1 MVIKIVYINPVGTSA
16 FDKPMKE
23 FLDNYRSPDTDI
35 TVVSLEK
42 GPWHLEY
49 YSYDALVIPDV
60 LKVIREF
67 EGRGYDAAI
76 IGCFY
81 DPGLHEAREVSD
93 MVITAPGES
102 SIHIASTLGDR
113 FSIIVGRRKW
123 IPLMEQNV
131 VKYGFRDKL
140 VSFESVELGVWDFH
154 KDVEE
159 TKRRL
164 IRAAKNAVDKG
175 AEVLILGCT
184 VLFGFFKDLEK
195 EVGVPVVDPIIASLK
210 YAEFLVELKRRM
222 GWTWSRIGMY
232 EKPPREEIEKWKL
245 PL

>member
-23 FLDNYRSPDTDI
+23 FLDNYKSPDTDI

-67 EGRGYDAAI
+67 EDRGYDAAI

>member
-1 MVIKIVYINPVGTSA
+1 MVVKIVYINPVGTDV

-23 FLDNYRSPDTDI
+23 FLDQYKSPDTI
-35 TVVSLEK
+35 IEVASLK
-42 GPWHLEY
+42 SGPWHTEY

-60 LKVIREF
+60 LRVIREYENKGF
-67 EGRGYDAAI
+67 DAAI

-81 DPGLHEAREVSD
+81 DPGLHEAREISN
-93 MVITAPGES
+93 MVITAPAES
-102 SIHIASTLGDR
+102 AMHIASTLGDR

-123 IPLMEQNV
+123 IPLMMQNV
-131 VKYGFRDKL
+131 VKYGFESKL

-154 KDVEE
+154 KDIEE

-164 IRAAKNAVDKG
+164 IRAAKNAADKG
-175 AEVLILGCT
+175 AEVIILGCT

-210 YAEFLVELKRRM
+210 YAEFLVELKKM
-222 GWTWSRIGMY
+222 IGWSWSRIGMY
-232 EKPPREEIEKWKL
+232 EKPPKDEIEKWKL
-245 PL
+245 F

>member
-1 MVIKIVYINPVGTSA
+1 
-16 FDKPMKE
+16 
-23 FLDNYRSPDTDI
+23 
-35 TVVSLEK
+35 
-42 GPWHLEY
+42 
-49 YSYDALVIPDV
+49 
-60 LKVIREF
+60 
-67 EGRGYDAAI
+67 
-76 IGCFY
+76 
-81 DPGLHEAREVSD
+81 
-93 MVITAPGES
+93 
-102 SIHIASTLGDR
+102 
-113 FSIIVGRRKW
+113 
-123 IPLMEQNV
+123 
-131 VKYGFRDKL
+131 
-140 VSFESVELGVWDFH
+140 VWDFH

-184 VLFGFFKDLEK
+184 VLFGFYKDLEK

-232 EKPPREEIEKWKL
+232 EKPPREEIEKWRL